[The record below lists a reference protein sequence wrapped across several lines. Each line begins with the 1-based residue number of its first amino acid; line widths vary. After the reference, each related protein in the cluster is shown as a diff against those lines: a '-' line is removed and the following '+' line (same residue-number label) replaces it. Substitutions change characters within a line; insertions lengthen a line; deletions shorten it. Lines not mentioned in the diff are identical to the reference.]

1 MRDVVEQQAADGDV
15 LEVVESGR
23 GGSRAAECLAQF
35 VVVRVVGERDVG
47 QETAG
52 FVLQRSQGEQVID
65 AVLERFDVPIE
76 HRAVGRH
83 AESMGFPV
91 DREPL
96 VAAQFAVGDGGARGG
111 REDFRAAPRQ
121 RADSSILHGMQHLAR
136 RQAFDSGEMR
146 DLDRGQGLDH
156 DVGMPLLQAPE
167 HVEVVR
173 QLELGVQAA
182 DDVEFSR
189 RVFARRVGLRE
200 DFLEAAGI
208 RAVFL
213 RHAGKRTKHAGVA
226 QNADVGRIDVLVGG
240 EVNALA
246 VVPPIGEI
254 GKTADREQV
263 GRSKKRETILA
274 CQTLRSLDLFRDWA
288 EFRISNVH
296 VVSLRI
302 ADFGLRA
309 RSMPFSIRNPQSPI
323 RNLTLL
329 S

>member
-1 MRDVVEQQAADGDV
+1 MGLHVWNVVEQQAADGDV

-23 GGSRAAECLAQF
+23 GGSCAAECLAQF
-35 VVVRVVGERDVG
+35 VVVRMVGERDVG

-65 AVLERFDVPIE
+65 PVLERFDVPIE

-83 AESMGFPV
+83 AEAMGFPV

-96 VAAQFAVGDGGARGG
+96 VAAQLAVGDRGARGG
-111 REDFRAAPRQ
+111 RENFRAAPRQ
-121 RADSSILHGMQHLAR
+121 RADTGILHSLQHLAR

-146 DLDRGQGLDH
+146 NLDRGQGLDH

-182 DDVEFSR
+182 DDVEFTR
-189 RVFARRVGLRE
+189 WIFARRIGLRE
-200 DFLEAAGI
+200 DFLEAAGV
-208 RAVFL
+208 RAVFF

-226 QNADVGRIDVLVGG
+226 QNADVGRIDVLIGG
-240 EVNALA
+240 EVDALA

-274 CQTLRSLDLFRDWA
+274 RETFAAFDLC
-288 EFRISNVH
+288 SNGNERRVH
-296 VVSLRI
+296 GSHPKGRL
-302 ADFGLRA
+302 
-309 RSMPFSIRNPQSPI
+309 
-323 RNLTLL
+323 
-329 S
+329 